1 MKNIAKN
8 FFYQSL
14 FQITKIIIPIVTI
27 PIVSNALGPS
37 GIGIYNY
44 TFSVTQCFVLFAGLG
59 VTIYGNRE
67 ITLVY
72 NRKKEELSKVFWE
85 ILTFKVLV
93 TGLVLLVY
101 FILAF
106 FLKNK
111 LYLFIQSL
119 GIFAVLFDVSWFF
132 MGIEDFKKTSI
143 SNLVV
148 QLFTF
153 FLIILFIKNEG
164 DTLKYTLIQ
173 GLGLVFSQIS
183 VWLFIP
189 KYIRFTKIN
198 IKNSSKHLKE
208 AFEYF
213 IPQIA
218 ITLYTNLN
226 KTLLGFTLGSTAVG
240 FFTNSLQLNTVF
252 VTIITTLDLVLLP
265 HMTRFF
271 AKENIEKIISM
282 MEKTIHLQLFFSIPI
297 MFGILTVYDKLVP
310 WFFGEKFLYVNQ
322 VIPYFT
328 ILIVVI
334 PLGMAISRQYL
345 MPIGHIKEYN
355 RSVIVG
361 AIINIGANFI
371 LLPTVGF
378 FGVVFS
384 YILAECLVTFVR
396 TKSFLQQ
403 TDFKFDFRKICIYV
417 CASLTMCLV
426 TRFLTNQL
434 TSNILTNIIQV
445 LIAAPIYLAITTI
458 ARTNPLIDFIVRKKK
473 NG

>member
-1 MKNIAKN
+1 
-8 FFYQSL
+8 
-14 FQITKIIIPIVTI
+14 
-27 PIVSNALGPS
+27 
-37 GIGIYNY
+37 
-44 TFSVTQCFVLFAGLG
+44 
-59 VTIYGNRE
+59 
-67 ITLVY
+67 
-72 NRKKEELSKVFWE
+72 
-85 ILTFKVLV
+85 
-93 TGLVLLVY
+93 
-101 FILAF
+101 
-106 FLKNK
+106 
-111 LYLFIQSL
+111 
-119 GIFAVLFDVSWFF
+119 
-132 MGIEDFKKTSI
+132 
-143 SNLVV
+143 
-148 QLFTF
+148 
-153 FLIILFIKNEG
+153 
-164 DTLKYTLIQ
+164 
-173 GLGLVFSQIS
+173 
-183 VWLFIP
+183 
-189 KYIRFTKIN
+189 
-198 IKNSSKHLKE
+198 
-208 AFEYF
+208 
-213 IPQIA
+213 
-218 ITLYTNLN
+218 
-226 KTLLGFTLGSTAVG
+226 
-240 FFTNSLQLNTVF
+240 
-252 VTIITTLDLVLLP
+252 
-265 HMTRFF
+265 
-271 AKENIEKIISM
+271 

-334 PLGMAISRQYL
+334 PLGMVISRQYL

-434 TSNILTNIIQV
+434 TSNMLTNIIQV